1 MPKLIL
7 CRHGQSEWNAKNL
20 FTGWEDVNLSEQG
33 INEATRAGE
42 KVREN
47 NIAIDVAFTSLLT
60 RALDTTHY
68 ILTESK
74 QQWIP
79 VYKSWR
85 LNERHYGGLQGLNKD
100 DARKEFGEEQVHIWR
115 RSYDVKPP
123 AETEEQREA
132 YLADRRYN
140 HLDKR
145 MMPYSESLKDTLVR
159 VIPFWTDHISQYL
172 LDGQT
177 VLVSAHGNSIRALIK
192 YLEDVSDEGIINY
205 EIKTGAPLVY
215 ELTDDLEV
223 IDKYYL

>member
-74 QQWIP
+74 QQ
-79 VYKSWR
+79 
-85 LNERHYGGLQGLNKD
+85 
-100 DARKEFGEEQVHIWR
+100 
-115 RSYDVKPP
+115 
-123 AETEEQREA
+123 
-132 YLADRRYN
+132 
-140 HLDKR
+140 
-145 MMPYSESLKDTLVR
+145 
-159 VIPFWTDHISQYL
+159 
-172 LDGQT
+172 
-177 VLVSAHGNSIRALIK
+177 
-192 YLEDVSDEGIINY
+192 
-205 EIKTGAPLVY
+205 
-215 ELTDDLEV
+215 
-223 IDKYYL
+223 

>member
-74 QQWIP
+74 RQ
-79 VYKSWR
+79 
-85 LNERHYGGLQGLNKD
+85 
-100 DARKEFGEEQVHIWR
+100 
-115 RSYDVKPP
+115 
-123 AETEEQREA
+123 
-132 YLADRRYN
+132 
-140 HLDKR
+140 
-145 MMPYSESLKDTLVR
+145 
-159 VIPFWTDHISQYL
+159 
-172 LDGQT
+172 
-177 VLVSAHGNSIRALIK
+177 
-192 YLEDVSDEGIINY
+192 
-205 EIKTGAPLVY
+205 
-215 ELTDDLEV
+215 
-223 IDKYYL
+223 